1 MCATLENGGNLLQ
14 VQRSGLV
21 RNFLLAERF
30 RNGDPDPHGGT
41 PILVAGLNHQNGNVT
56 TPLRGVAIFGLL
68 ALFI

>member
-1 MCATLENGGNLLQ
+1 M
-14 VQRSGLV
+14 